1 MGSNRK
7 PFIANLLHRYKTV
20 STETNITKDL
30 PYPIIPNQP
39 HCHLFRH
46 APNTAFGYL
55 LLPKLPLNLA
65 KARTILPF
73 SILL

>member
-7 PFIANLLHRYKTV
+7 LFIANLLHRYKTV
-20 STETNITKDL
+20 STEPTLRDIC
-30 PYPIIPNQP
+30 PIPFIPNQP

-65 KARTILPF
+65 NARTILPF